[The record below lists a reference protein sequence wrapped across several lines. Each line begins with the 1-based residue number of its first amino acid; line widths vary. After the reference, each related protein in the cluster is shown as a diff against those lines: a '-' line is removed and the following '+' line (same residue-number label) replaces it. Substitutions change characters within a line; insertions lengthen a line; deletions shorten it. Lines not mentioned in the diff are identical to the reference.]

1 MGSTS
6 EQFNNLETKALFSSS
21 NSLLALLTPSYIN
34 IEKAVCMTLTLERF
48 NSNINKIFPIWKIAN
63 EKFNVLVKLNI

>member
-21 NSLLALLTPSYIN
+21 NSLLALLTTSYIN
-34 IEKAVCMTLTLERF
+34 IEKVVCMTLTLDR
-48 NSNINKIFPIWKIAN
+48 I
-63 EKFNVLVKLNI
+63 